1 MGFNAEGFRQA
12 KLAARTAAVKV
23 PELADWFD
31 GGEAEWIVRAPS
43 ANDLARANEA
53 KARLDRSE
61 ALAAALVTG
70 SAGEILREAQR
81 ALGRSKDVEPDIARR
96 LELLVACSLEPACDM
111 ELAIKLAEFAP
122 VQFYHVTNQIL
133 VLSGQGPAQAK
144 KRTGSG
150 VIPPSEPPSA

>member
-1 MGFNAEGFRQA
+1 MGFRAESFRQA
-12 KLAARTAAVKV
+12 KLAARTAIVKV

-31 GGEAEWIVRAPS
+31 GDPEWTIRAPS
-43 ANDLARANEA
+43 SNDLARANDA

-61 ALAAALVTG
+61 ALAAALVHG
-70 SAGEILREAQR
+70 SAGEVLREAQR

-96 LELLVACSLEPACDM
+96 LELLVACSVDPVCDM

-122 VQFYHVTNQIL
+122 VQFFLLTNQIL

-144 KRTGSG
+144 KRSGSG
-150 VIPPSEPPSA
+150 ATPPSEPPSA